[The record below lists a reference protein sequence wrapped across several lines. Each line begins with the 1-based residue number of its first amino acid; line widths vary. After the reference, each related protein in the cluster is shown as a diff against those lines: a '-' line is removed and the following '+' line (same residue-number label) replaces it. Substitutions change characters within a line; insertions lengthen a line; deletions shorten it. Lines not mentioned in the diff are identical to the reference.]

1 MQVVEPTPTKDELRA
16 QIHRAFDRVPI
27 PARIEDMRLP
37 RYTGDDSYE
46 MAAAF
51 VGKPWSDI
59 PLKDLFSHREMLGTM
74 SAAAY
79 RAYLPAYLTA
89 CLATEDP
96 YDKYGADLRGYLV
109 STLKHWPHQ
118 RGEHRAAE
126 VRERLSL
133 LDAAQRAAVASVLR
147 HLVTRWGMEDAG
159 EILRDW

>member
-1 MQVVEPTPTKDELRA
+1 MQIVETTKDELRA
-16 QIHRAFDRVPI
+16 QIHAAFDGVPI
-27 PARIEDMRLP
+27 PTRIEEMRMP
-37 RYTGDDSYE
+37 RYTGEDSYE

-51 VGKPWSDI
+51 VGKPWSTI
-59 PLKDLFSHREMLGTM
+59 PLKELFLHREMLGTL

-79 RAYLPAYLTA
+79 RAYLPAYLEA

-96 YDKYGADLRGYLV
+96 FDKYGADLRGYLL

-133 LDAAQRAAVASVLR
+133 LDASQRAAVASVLR
-147 HLVTRWGMEDAG
+147 YLETRWQMG
-159 EILRDW
+159 EATEVLRDW